1 MFRHSKVISCSCVI
15 LHIVPR
21 HHMFM
26 VSSVSL
32 SGLVSLL
39 NCE

>member
-1 MFRHSKVISCSCVI
+1 MFRHSEIVSCSCVI

-21 HHMFM
+21 LHVFV

-32 SGLVSLL
+32 SRLISLL
-39 NCE
+39 NCG